1 MPYQIPSEELIANI
15 NNRLAD
21 LQELTNR
28 ASVFFNDVM
37 PQAGRLVLQDYANA
51 NDLGRLLE
59 KYRSVDAG
67 LVKYS
72 E

>member
-37 PQAGRLVLQDYANA
+37 PQAGRLVLQDYANT